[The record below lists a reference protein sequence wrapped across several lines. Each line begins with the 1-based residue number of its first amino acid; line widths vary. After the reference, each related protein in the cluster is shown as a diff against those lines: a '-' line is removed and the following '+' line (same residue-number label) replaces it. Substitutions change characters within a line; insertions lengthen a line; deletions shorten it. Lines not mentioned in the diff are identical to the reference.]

1 MTDIKKFKN
10 IFEGSE
16 SAYGQTRKTEEYDER
31 GKHKTKSFIT
41 KQAPTDKMWQDHLQG
56 VDPALGII
64 PINAD
69 NKCKWACIDIDI
81 YSLDHKK
88 LIDKINTKKFP
99 LTVFRSKSGGA
110 HVFLFAKEFVPA
122 AILRNKLKDIASTLG
137 YARAEIFP
145 KQNQVKTERGDTGSF
160 LNLPYHNV
168 DQTLRYAFKSD
179 GTAMNINEFFDH
191 YEKIALSEQDLLQ
204 IKVIEDK
211 ENDLLKGSPP
221 CLKMLSERGIP
232 NGMRNNAM
240 YNFGVYVKKRFPDSW
255 DTEIFEYNKKFCQ
268 PPLDKKEM
276 DDLIKSINGKDYQYK
291 CKD

>member
-179 GTAMNINEFFDH
+179 GTAMNINEFLITMKRLH
-191 YEKIALSEQDLLQ
+191 YQNKIYY
-204 IKVIEDK
+204 K
-211 ENDLLKGSPP
+211 LK
-221 CLKMLSERGIP
+221 L
-232 NGMRNNAM
+232 
-240 YNFGVYVKKRFPDSW
+240 
-255 DTEIFEYNKKFCQ
+255 
-268 PPLDKKEM
+268 
-276 DDLIKSINGKDYQYK
+276 
-291 CKD
+291 

>member
-110 HVFLFAKEFVPA
+110 HVFYLQK
-122 AILRNKLKDIASTLG
+122 
-137 YARAEIFP
+137 
-145 KQNQVKTERGDTGSF
+145 
-160 LNLPYHNV
+160 NLY
-168 DQTLRYAFKSD
+168 
-179 GTAMNINEFFDH
+179 
-191 YEKIALSEQDLLQ
+191 LQ
-204 IKVIEDK
+204 
-211 ENDLLKGSPP
+211 
-221 CLKMLSERGIP
+221 
-232 NGMRNNAM
+232 
-240 YNFGVYVKKRFPDSW
+240 
-255 DTEIFEYNKKFCQ
+255 
-268 PPLDKKEM
+268 
-276 DDLIKSINGKDYQYK
+276 QY
-291 CKD
+291 